1 MNGTDFVRTVHPVS
15 YRLRLYITLM
25 QCNAHK
31 LRLCNATLINC
42 AYAMQRSYIA
52 LMQCNAHILRLCNA
66 EREPEGDDRIRNGN
80 SSVAVK
86 IGIRKI
92 FGGNGFKLQRVTRNM
107 NGVLGIRKSVTVHI
121 I

>member
-42 AYAMQRSYIA
+42 AYAMQRS
-52 LMQCNAHILRLCNA
+52 
-66 EREPEGDDRIRNGN
+66 
-80 SSVAVK
+80 
-86 IGIRKI
+86 
-92 FGGNGFKLQRVTRNM
+92 
-107 NGVLGIRKSVTVHI
+107 
-121 I
+121 

>member
-42 AYAMQRSYIA
+42 AYAMQRSYTE
-52 LMQCNAHILRLCNA
+52 LMQCNAHILSLSNA
-66 EREPEGDDRIRNGN
+66 EREPEGDDRIDRKSTRLN
-80 SSVAVK
+80 SSHA
-86 IGIRKI
+86 R
-92 FGGNGFKLQRVTRNM
+92 
-107 NGVLGIRKSVTVHI
+107 
-121 I
+121 

>member
-42 AYAMQRSYIA
+42 AYAMQRSYTA
-52 LMQCNAHILRLCNA
+52 LMQCNAHKLSLCNA
-66 EREPEGDDRIRNGN
+66 TLINCAYAMPSVSLRAMIASAMVILPSPSRSAFGRYSAGMV
-80 SSVAVK
+80 SSCNA
-86 IGIRKI
+86 
-92 FGGNGFKLQRVTRNM
+92 
-107 NGVLGIRKSVTVHI
+107 
-121 I
+121 

>member
-1 MNGTDFVRTVHPVS
+1 MQRS
-15 YRLRLYITLM
+15 YTALM

-31 LRLCNATLINC
+31 L
-42 AYAMQRSYIA
+42 S
-52 LMQCNAHILRLCNA
+52 LCNA

-121 I
+121 IEQRFKPGGQFIGKNSKGIVIQNGKKIIK